1 MAPHFGYEFPRA
13 LDPYPRALCVQRETC
28 IIVSAESG
36 IEGVDQPAMVL
47 GIEPTHLHEVLCESG
62 MNTGVFP
69 IAKIPFAQEC
79 LN

>member
-1 MAPHFGYEFPRA
+1 
-13 LDPYPRALCVQRETC
+13 
-28 IIVSAESG
+28 
-36 IEGVDQPAMVL
+36 MVL